1 MESKDKILV
10 MYSGGLDSLGTVWTI
25 LTNPLYKRYALH
37 VHHVHN
43 HNVENRAK
51 AEAIAVD
58 LALNEIKRLGYN
70 FEYTESEMRS
80 PHIGTGFLYDTDTM
94 NFFAGFICSNDRRIK
109 KVAMGMTAN
118 DANQRLEERR
128 VRANKIFSAF
138 TDAEKIYPVMTVT
151 KQDIYR
157 MLPESLRN
165 LFWSC
170 RTPQYRETQILP
182 CGHCHSCRELI
193 AQGIRSLDN
202 PR

>member
-1 MESKDKILV
+1 

-25 LTNPLYKRYALH
+25 LTNPLYKHYDLH
-37 VHHVHN
+37 IHHVHN
-43 HNVENRAK
+43 HNVENRAR

-58 LALNEIKRLGYN
+58 LALAEIRRLGYD
-70 FEYTESEMRS
+70 FEYTDSEMRG

-94 NFFAGFICSNDRRIK
+94 NFFAGFICYNDPKIK

-128 VRANKIFSAF
+128 FRANKIFSAF
-138 TDAEKIYPVMTVT
+138 TAAEKIYPVMNAT
-151 KQDIYR
+151 KIEIYR

-170 RTPQYRETQILP
+170 RTPQYTETTIKP
-182 CGHCHSCRELI
+182 CGYCHSCRELT
-193 AQGIRSLDN
+193 AQGIRSQGN
-202 PR
+202 PN

>member
-1 MESKDKILV
+1 MEQRDKILV

-25 LTNPLYKRYALH
+25 LTNPLYQYYDLH
-37 VHHVHN
+37 IHHVHN
-43 HNVENRAK
+43 HNVENRAR

-58 LALNEIKRLGYN
+58 LALKEIRRLGYT

-94 NFFAGFICSNDRRIK
+94 NFFAGFICSNDRHIK
-109 KVAMGMTAN
+109 KVAMGMTAD

-138 TDAEKIYPVMTVT
+138 TDAEKIFPVLTVT
-151 KQDIYR
+151 KKDIYH
-157 MLPESLRN
+157 MLPETLRN

-170 RTPQYRETQILP
+170 RTPRYTDTSIEP
-182 CGHCHSCRELI
+182 CGHCRSCRELA
-193 AQGIRSLDN
+193 AQGIRSVGN
-202 PR
+202 RE